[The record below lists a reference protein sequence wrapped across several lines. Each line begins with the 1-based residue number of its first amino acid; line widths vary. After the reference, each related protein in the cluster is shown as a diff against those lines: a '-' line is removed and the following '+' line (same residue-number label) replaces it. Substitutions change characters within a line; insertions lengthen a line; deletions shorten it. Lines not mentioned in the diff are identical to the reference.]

1 MAHASRQALV
11 TVERIEDGDFL
22 RDPALAA
29 GTIPAL
35 YIRAIAEAENGA
47 WPVGLDNAYPPD
59 AQALGRLRCSCSNG
73 GWLCALGRGDSRTTQ
88 VPA

>member
-1 MAHASRQALV
+1 MAHASAMALV

-29 GTIPAL
+29 GTISSL
-35 YIRAIAEAENGA
+35 YISAISEAPRGA
-47 WPVGLDNAYPPD
+47 WPVGLDNAYAAD
-59 AQALGRLRCSCSNG
+59 AKALGEYTAAAATHDGFARWASADVG
-73 GWLCALGRGDSRTTQ
+73 AE